1 MIIKTEY
8 MRTTEQ
14 RKKYMNILI
23 AAMKACSVLYM
34 QCCRLIKLKQNWVKE
49 QQYNDE
55 IDVAMV
61 RMDARILY
69 TR

>member
-1 MIIKTEY
+1 MIIKTEN

-34 QCCRLIKLKQNWVKE
+34 QNASGLSNLKQNWVQE

-69 TR
+69 T